1 MYVSKRLLVLFFVAL
16 LAVGGLVLAVGAAA
30 GRGPSDDHGKGG
42 KLFSST
48 LAPILGS
55 ADPAF
60 HGVRPG
66 GKAWRLERGNVRI
79 KRNGDFDLRLKGLV
93 LTSTGT
99 PGPVATVSASL
110 FCGAD
115 TTTAAAATTGQVPL
129 SSTGDAHIEA
139 KLSLPPACLAPIVL
153 VHPNGEVT
161 LYITVTGW
169 RS

>member
-1 MYVSKRLLVLFFVAL
+1 MYVSKRLLVSFFIAL
-16 LAVGGLVLAVGAAA
+16 LAAVGLVLAVGTAA
-30 GRGPSDDHGKGG
+30 GRGPGHDHGKGG

-55 ADPAF
+55 TDPTF
-60 HGVRPG
+60 HGVPPG
-66 GKAWRLERGNVRI
+66 GRAWRLERGTVRI
-79 KRNGDFDLRLKGLV
+79 KRNGDFDLHLKGLV

-99 PGPVATVSASL
+99 TGPVATVSASL

-115 TTTAAAATTGQVPL
+115 ATTAAAATTGQVPL
-129 SSTGDAHIEA
+129 SSTGDAHIKA
-139 KLSLPPACLAPIVL
+139 KLSLPPTCLAPIVL

-161 LYITVTGW
+161 VYIAVTGW

>member
-1 MYVSKRLLVLFFVAL
+1 MYVPKRLLVSFFVVL
-16 LAVGGLVLAVGAAA
+16 LAAVGLVIAVGAAA
-30 GRGPSDDHGKGG
+30 GHGPGHHGKGG

-55 ADPAF
+55 ADPVF
-60 HGVRPG
+60 HGVPPG
-66 GKAWRLERGNVRI
+66 GRAWRLERGTVRI
-79 KRNGDFDLRLKGLV
+79 NRNGHFDLHLKGLV

-115 TTTAAAATTGQVPL
+115 ATTAAAATTGQVPL
-129 SSTGDAHIEA
+129 SSAGDAHIKA
-139 KLSLPPACLAPIVL
+139 KLSLPPTCLAPIVL

-161 LYITVTGW
+161 VYIAVTGW